1 MGRLPGGRNTGRNIR
16 EEAVANGLFSLSSLP
31 QRRIH
36 RKSLYLRKLEKICL
50 EHISVMDN
58 IRRRQLS

>member
-1 MGRLPGGRNTGRNIR
+1 M
-16 EEAVANGLFSLSSLP
+16 ANGLFPLSSLP